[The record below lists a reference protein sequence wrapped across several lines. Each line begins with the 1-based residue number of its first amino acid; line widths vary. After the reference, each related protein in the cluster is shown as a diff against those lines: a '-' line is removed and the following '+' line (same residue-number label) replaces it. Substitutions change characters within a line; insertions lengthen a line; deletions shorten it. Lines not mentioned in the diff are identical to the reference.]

1 LVYAYDGSEP
11 EKQVR
16 AREVISAGD
25 WVISTQ
31 VMQEF
36 FVVVTRRLDQ
46 PLDAREA
53 LGARDDLA
61 LGDVGAIDAELVTA
75 AAESSLRNQL
85 SLWDALIVQ
94 AAARAR
100 CSDVMTEDLSHG
112 QIIDGVAIT
121 NPFGLTPP
129 RT

>member
-1 LVYAYDGSEP
+1 
-11 EKQVR
+11 
-16 AREVISAGD
+16 
-25 WVISTQ
+25 
-31 VMQEF
+31 
-36 FVVVTRRLDQ
+36 
-46 PLDAREA
+46 
-53 LGARDDLA
+53 
-61 LGDVGAIDAELVTA
+61 LVTA